1 MGQTTPSKA
10 ECSRVCP
17 SYSKVCDSATIS
29 LLTSILL
36 VTGRS
41 DLPWVQGSI
50 HVFSPRESFAF
61 SATDLD
67 PCLISTI
74 IAAVLVC

>member
-17 SYSKVCDSATIS
+17 SYLKVCASAAIS

-50 HVFSPRESFAF
+50 HVLGPRESFAF
-61 SATDLD
+61 SGTDLD
-67 PCLISTI
+67 SHLISTI

>member
-1 MGQTTPSKA
+1 MHGQTTPSKA

-17 SYSKVCDSATIS
+17 SYSKVCASATIS

-41 DLPWVQGSI
+41 DLPRV
-50 HVFSPRESFAF
+50 HVLGPRESFAF
-61 SATDLD
+61 SGTDLGS
-67 PCLISTI
+67 CLISTI